1 LVEFPRF
8 SLVDISAGKMEY
20 PMGNSEKF
28 PIRPRGLSEEKTR
41 EKHGEKKGAE
51 NDLPYTYGDATS
63 VTSFP
68 VKSRSSSRSTPNTSP
83 IQHNILLTILYIIV
97 LRILAQYVY
106 QISVTFY

>member
-63 VTSFP
+63 GDVISGEVTI
-68 VKSRSSSRSTPNTSP
+68 N
-83 IQHNILLTILYIIV
+83 LTIHLK
-97 LRILAQYVY
+97 
-106 QISVTFY
+106 F

>member
-1 LVEFPRF
+1 MVEFPRF
-8 SLVDISAGKMEY
+8 ALVDISDGKMEY

-63 VTSFP
+63 GDVISGEVT
-68 VKSRSSSRSTPNTSP
+68 
-83 IQHNILLTILYIIV
+83 IILTIHPKY
-97 LRILAQYVY
+97 
-106 QISVTFY
+106 

>member
-63 VTSFP
+63 GDVISGEVT
-68 VKSRSSSRSTPNTSP
+68 
-83 IQHNILLTILYIIV
+83 IILTIHPKY
-97 LRILAQYVY
+97 
-106 QISVTFY
+106 

>member
-41 EKHGEKKGAE
+41 EKHGEKKDAE

-63 VTSFP
+63 GDVISGEVTI
-68 VKSRSSSRSTPNTSP
+68 N
-83 IQHNILLTILYIIV
+83 LTIHPKY
-97 LRILAQYVY
+97 
-106 QISVTFY
+106 